1 MSQHL
6 LSSIVPGSKQQSLK
20 SGVRASIQAL
30 RNGTWVL
37 IRWPLLLCQALLLES
52 TLCLEVYWLSL
63 GGEWACLLSLSSS
76 PLLVQCC
83 FAFFLLLMSLQ
94 NLVMSGGHPSGCLE
108 CTTVWTRIAS
118 VFSKDRCD
126 SVNAAPV
133 SIPPLTWP
141 LHLLGGFQVP

>member
-1 MSQHL
+1 MGTHPL
-6 LSSIVPGSKQQSLK
+6 AFTTVPSTTPGKHSLFR
-20 SGVRASIQAL
+20 GVLAVP
-30 RNGTWVL
+30 W
-37 IRWPLLLCQALLLES
+37 
-52 TLCLEVYWLSL
+52 
-63 GGEWACLLSLSSS
+63 GEWACLLSLSSS